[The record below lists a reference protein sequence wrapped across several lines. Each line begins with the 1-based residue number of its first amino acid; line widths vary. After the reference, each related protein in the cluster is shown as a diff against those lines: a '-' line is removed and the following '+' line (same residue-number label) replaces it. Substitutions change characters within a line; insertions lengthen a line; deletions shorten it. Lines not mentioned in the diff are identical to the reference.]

1 MTNVAKVINGKL
13 IASELRAET
22 AVKVENFKKE
32 FSKVPTLAV
41 VLVGEDPAS
50 QVYVSTKSK
59 MAKEIGM
66 DVEDHYLDVTVS
78 EEKLLEVVNMLNN
91 DQKVNGI
98 LVQLPLPSHID
109 SRLIIDA
116 IDPIKDVDG
125 FHAINVGR
133 NSIGGDLLDK
143 TFTPCTPLGCYLMLK
158 NHISD
163 MKGLHAVIIGR
174 SNIVGKPMAQLLLEE
189 SCTVSIVHSKTKN
202 IEEMTRQGDI
212 VVAAVGRPLMVK
224 KEWIKPGAV
233 VIDVGIN
240 RVDNPNTGKNKL
252 VGDVDYDGVAEV
264 ASAITPVPGGVGPMT
279 IACLLKNTLDAALR
293 QEKSK

>member
-1 MTNVAKVINGKL
+1 MTANIIDGKQ
-13 IASELRAET
+13 IAADLRAST
-22 AVKVENFKKE
+22 KE
-32 FSKVPTLAV
+32 LVTEFINKYNNPPTLAV

-50 QVYVSTKSK
+50 QVYVKTKTK

-66 DVEDHYLDVTVS
+66 NVEDHFFEKTVS
-78 EEKLLEVVNMLNN
+78 ETDLLDLIHKLNSSK
-91 DQKVNGI
+91 DVNGI
-98 LVQLPLPSHID
+98 LVQLPLPDHID
-109 SRLIIDA
+109 SRVIIDA
-116 IDPIKDVDG
+116 IDPAKDADG

-133 NSIGGDLLDK
+133 NSIGGDLLKK

-158 NHISD
+158 RHISD
-163 MKGLHAVIIGR
+163 LKGMHAVIIGR

-224 KEWIKPGAV
+224 KDWIKPGAV

-240 RVDNPNTGKNKL
+240 RIDDPETGKTKL

-279 IACLLKNTLDAALR
+279 IACLLKNTVDAALR
-293 QEKSK
+293 QQGSE

>member
-1 MTNVAKVINGKL
+1 MTANIIDGKQ
-13 IASELRAET
+13 IAADLRAST
-22 AVKVENFKKE
+22 KE
-32 FSKVPTLAV
+32 LVTEFIDKYNKAPTLAV

-50 QVYVSTKSK
+50 QVYVKTKTK

-66 DVEDHYLDVTVS
+66 NVEDHFFEKTVS
-78 EEKLLEVVNMLNN
+78 ESDLLDLIHKLNSSK
-91 DQKVNGI
+91 DVNGI
-98 LVQLPLPSHID
+98 LVQLPLPDHID
-109 SRLIIDA
+109 SRVIIDA
-116 IDPIKDVDG
+116 IDPAKDADG

-133 NSIGGDLLDK
+133 NSIGGDLLKK

-158 NHISD
+158 RHISD
-163 MKGLHAVIIGR
+163 LKGMHAVIIGR

-224 KEWIKPGAV
+224 KDWIKPGAV

-240 RVDNPNTGKNKL
+240 RIDDPETGKTKL

-279 IACLLKNTLDAALR
+279 IACLLKNTVDAANR
-293 QEKSK
+293 QAE

>member
-1 MTNVAKVINGKL
+1 MTATIIDGKQ
-13 IASELRAET
+13 IAAQLRLDTKELVTKYISAYN
-22 AVKVENFKKE
+22 KI
-32 FSKVPTLAV
+32 PTLAV

-50 QVYVSTKSK
+50 QVYVKTKTK

-66 DVEDHYLDVTVS
+66 NVEDHFLETTVS
-78 EEKLLEVVNMLNN
+78 ESELLDIINKLNN
-91 DQKVNGI
+91 NDEVNGI
-98 LVQLPLPSHID
+98 LVQLPLPDSID
-109 SRLIIDA
+109 SRVIIDS
-116 IDPIKDVDG
+116 IDPAKDADG

-133 NSIGGDLLDK
+133 NSIGGDLLNK

-158 NHISD
+158 QHIPD
-163 MKGLHAVIIGR
+163 LKGMHAVIIGR

-202 IEEMTRQGDI
+202 IEEITRQGDI

-240 RVDNPNTGKNKL
+240 RVDSTENPGKTKL
-252 VGDVDYDGVAEV
+252 VGDVDYEDVIEV

-279 IACLLKNTLDAALR
+279 IACLLKNTVDAANR
-293 QEKSK
+293 QAK

>member
-1 MTNVAKVINGKL
+1 MTKVAKVIDGKL
-13 IASELRAET
+13 IAAELRAET
-22 AVKVENFKKE
+22 AVKIENFKKE

-66 DVEDHYLDVTVS
+66 DVEDHYLDAKIS

-116 IDPIKDVDG
+116 IDPIKDADG
-125 FHAINVGR
+125 FHAVNVGR
-133 NSIGGDLLDK
+133 NSIGGELLNK

-158 NHISD
+158 KSVVD
-163 MKGLHAVIIGR
+163 LKGMHAVIIGR

-189 SCTVSIVHSKTKN
+189 SCTVTIVHSKTRN
-202 IEEMTRQGDI
+202 IEELTRQADI
-212 VVAAVGRPLMVK
+212 IVAAVGRPLMVK
-224 KEWIKPGAV
+224 KEWIKEGAI

-240 RVDNPNTGKNKL
+240 RVDHPDNPGKTKL
-252 VGDVDYDGVAEV
+252 VGDVDFDEVLTV

-279 IACLLKNTLDAALR
+279 IACLLKNTVDAAIR
-293 QEKSK
+293 QQQ

>member
-1 MTNVAKVINGKL
+1 MTNVAKVIDGKL
-13 IASELRAET
+13 IAAELRAET

-66 DVEDHYLDVTVS
+66 DVEDHYLDATVS

-224 KEWIKPGAV
+224 KEWIKPVTLDNILA
-233 VIDVGIN
+233 
-240 RVDNPNTGKNKL
+240 RVNEICGDSFLTANKRSLVATTIYNNYNDKNKKKQKRIMSWTS
-252 VGDVDYDGVAEV
+252 DTDIE
-264 ASAITPVPGGVGPMT
+264 TWMT
-279 IACLLKNTLDAALR
+279 SNL
-293 QEKSK
+293 

>member
-1 MTNVAKVINGKL
+1 MTKVAKVIDGKL
-13 IASELRAET
+13 IAAELRAET
-22 AVKVENFKKE
+22 AVKIENFKKE

-66 DVEDHYLDVTVS
+66 DVEDHYLDAKIS

-116 IDPIKDVDG
+116 IDPIKDADG
-125 FHAINVGR
+125 FHAVNVGR
-133 NSIGGDLLDK
+133 NSIGGELLNK

-158 NHISD
+158 KSVED
-163 MKGLHAVIIGR
+163 LKGMHAVIIGR

-189 SCTVSIVHSKTKN
+189 SCTVTIVHSKTRN
-202 IEEMTRQGDI
+202 IEELTRQADI

-224 KEWIKPGAV
+224 KDWIKEGAI

-240 RVDNPNTGKNKL
+240 RVDHPENPGKTKL
-252 VGDVDYDGVAEV
+252 VGDVDFDEVLSV

-279 IACLLKNTLDAALR
+279 IACLLKNTVDAAIR
-293 QEKSK
+293 QQQ

>member
-1 MTNVAKVINGKL
+1 MTAKIIDGKQ
-13 IASELRAET
+13 IAAELRLDT
-22 AVKVENFKKE
+22 KE
-32 FSKVPTLAV
+32 LVTKYISEYNKAPTLAV
-41 VLVGEDPAS
+41 VLVGEGPAS
-50 QVYVSTKSK
+50 QVYVKTKTK

-66 DVEDHYLDVTVS
+66 NVEDHFLETTVS
-78 EEKLLEVVNMLNN
+78 ESELLKVIHKLNSN
-91 DQKVNGI
+91 DDVNGI
-98 LVQLPLPSHID
+98 LVQLPLPQSID
-109 SRLIIDA
+109 SRVIIDA
-116 IDPIKDVDG
+116 IDPAKDADG

-133 NSIGGDLLDK
+133 NSIGGDLLNK

-158 NHISD
+158 QHIPD
-163 MKGLHAVIIGR
+163 LKGLHAVIIGR

-202 IEEMTRQGDI
+202 IEEITRQGDI

-240 RVDNPNTGKNKL
+240 RIDNNENPGKTKL
-252 VGDVDYDGVAEV
+252 VGDVDYEGVSEV

-279 IACLLKNTLDAALR
+279 IACLLKNTVDAANR
-293 QEKSK
+293 QVK

>member
-1 MTNVAKVINGKL
+1 MTKVAKVIDGKL
-13 IASELRAET
+13 IAAELRAET
-22 AVKVENFKKE
+22 AVKIENFKKE

-66 DVEDHYLDVTVS
+66 DVEDHYLDATIS
-78 EEKLLEVVNMLNN
+78 EEKLLEVVNILNN

-116 IDPIKDVDG
+116 IDPIKDADG
-125 FHAINVGR
+125 FHAVNVGR
-133 NSIGGDLLDK
+133 NSIGGELLNK

-158 NHISD
+158 KSVAD
-163 MKGLHAVIIGR
+163 LKGMHAVIIGR

-189 SCTVSIVHSKTKN
+189 SCTVTIVHSKTRN
-202 IEEMTRQGDI
+202 IEELTRQADI
-212 VVAAVGRPLMVK
+212 IVAAVGRPLMVK
-224 KEWIKPGAV
+224 KEWIKEGAI

-240 RVDNPNTGKNKL
+240 RVDHPDNPGKTKL
-252 VGDVDYDGVAEV
+252 VGDVDFDEVLTV

-279 IACLLKNTLDAALR
+279 IACLLKNTVDAAIR
-293 QEKSK
+293 QQQ